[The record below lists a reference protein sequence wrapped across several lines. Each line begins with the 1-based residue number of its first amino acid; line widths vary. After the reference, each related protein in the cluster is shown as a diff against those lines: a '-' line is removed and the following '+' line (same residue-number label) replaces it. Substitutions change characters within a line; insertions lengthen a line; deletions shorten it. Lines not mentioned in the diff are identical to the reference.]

1 MLKSGAFDPFYADQR
16 AMMRERKARE
26 RDPWKA
32 ANYEEHWGEQLLKRL
47 WDSRKDAEGAVDP
60 AGAVDLPPPPPPPA
74 AASAHTSG
82 LDDEKERDRCVA
94 PQKPHFTNIDFVSDH
109 INAGSA
115 RTERRR
121 RGRAPRRPPQRLH
134 LPTPPWRS
142 LMVRLRLVSHT
153 LTHLR
158 WCSCSQLR
166 GGQGEVAGVRPVR
179 HLDCRGHR
187 RHH

>member
-60 AGAVDLPPPPPPPA
+60 AGAVDLPPPPPA

-94 PQKPHFTNIDFVSDH
+94 LQKPHSQSILF
-109 INAGSA
+109 
-115 RTERRR
+115 
-121 RGRAPRRPPQRLH
+121 
-134 LPTPPWRS
+134 
-142 LMVRLRLVSHT
+142 
-153 LTHLR
+153 LTT
-158 WCSCSQLR
+158 
-166 GGQGEVAGVRPVR
+166 
-179 HLDCRGHR
+179 
-187 RHH
+187 